1 MCNKHNLTAKSC
13 ATKGYIV
20 YASIRDIDGYNAEKV
35 KKKINK
41 LAASVVEL
49 KIPIRIKNINVVELD
64 VTDDKGVI
72 DLVAEIIHV

>member
-1 MCNKHNLTAKSC
+1 
-13 ATKGYIV
+13 
-20 YASIRDIDGYNAEKV
+20 
-35 KKKINK
+35 
-41 LAASVVEL
+41 VEL